1 MRKWLLFLG
10 VALVASCSS
19 IDCPVKN
26 VVATNYDILSSD
38 GLPFELLDTLT
49 IYSEGGQGY
58 DPLEQGDRNRK
69 LQSADQ

>member
-38 GLPFELLDTLT
+38 GLPLELLDTLT
-49 IYSEGGQGY
+49 IWAKIRS
-58 DPLEQGDRNRK
+58 
-69 LQSADQ
+69 S

>member
-38 GLPFELLDTLT
+38 GLPLELLDTLT
-49 IYSEGGQGY
+49 IYS
-58 DPLEQGDRNRK
+58 
-69 LQSADQ
+69 LQSADQQIPSGG